1 MRIAVIG
8 TGYVGLVA
16 GTCLAESGNT
26 VVCLDIDEDK
36 IRRLRD
42 GQVPI
47 YEPGLEELLRRNVQ
61 DGRLSFTTSY
71 AEAIGGAEV
80 AFIAVGT
87 PPGED
92 GSADLQY
99 VLAAARSIAGAMKDY
114 LVVVNKSTVPVGTAK
129 RVHDAIREE
138 TDVAFDVVSNPE
150 FLKEGAAI
158 DDFLKP
164 DRVVIGTDSERAAEV
179 MEELYAPFV
188 RTGNPILLMDPASAE
203 LTKYAANAMLAT
215 RISFMNEIA
224 NICSRVGANVDRV
237 RKGIGS
243 DARIGSR
250 FLFAGLGYGG
260 SCFPKDVKA
269 IGRTAADHGYEFEI
283 LKAVETVN
291 ENQKR
296 LLYDMVVEHYGEN
309 LTGKRFAVW
318 GLAFKPNTDDMR
330 EAPAVVVI
338 SALLAAGA
346 TVCAFDPEA
355 VEECQAHHLG
365 DRIDYAK
372 SPMKALEGAD
382 ALILITEW
390 NEFRRPDFDRVR
402 DVLKDPVVFD
412 GRNIYSRKVLTK
424 RGFTYYGIGT

>member
-1 MRIAVIG
+1 VH
-8 TGYVGLVA
+8 
-16 GTCLAESGNT
+16 
-26 VVCLDIDEDK
+26 
-36 IRRLRD
+36 
-42 GQVPI
+42 
-47 YEPGLEELLRRNVQ
+47 

-71 AEAIGGAEV
+71 EEAIGDAEV

-92 GSADLQY
+92 GGADLKY
-99 VLAAARSIAGAMKDY
+99 VLAAARSTAKAMRNY
-114 LVVVNKSTVPVGTAK
+114 LVVVNKSTVPVGTARK
-129 RVHDAIREE
+129 VQEAMREV
-138 TDVAFDVVSNPE
+138 TDTPFDVVSNPE

-158 DDFLKP
+158 TDFLKP
-164 DRVVIGTDSERAAEV
+164 DRVVIGSESERAAEI
-179 MEELYAPFV
+179 MDELYAPFV
-188 RTGNPILLMDPASAE
+188 RTGNPIIHMDLESAE

-243 DARIGSR
+243 DGRIGSR

-269 IGRTAADHGYEFEI
+269 IGKTASEHGYEFEI

-296 LLYDMVVEHYGEN
+296 LLYDMVVEHYGQD
-309 LTGKRFAVW
+309 LSGKRFAIW

-338 SALLAAGA
+338 SALLDAGA

-355 VEECQAHHLG
+355 IEECKTHHLG
-365 DRIDYAK
+365 DRIDYAET
-372 SPMKALEGAD
+372 PMKALEGAD
-382 ALILITEW
+382 ALILVTEW
-390 NEFRRPDFDRVR
+390 NEFRRPDFDRLR
-402 DVLKDPVVFD
+402 ELLKDPVVFD

-424 RGFTYYGIGT
+424 KGFTYYGIGT

>member
-16 GTCLAESGNT
+16 GTCFAESGNT
-26 VVCLDIDEDK
+26 VTCVDIDEK
-36 IRRLRD
+36 KVKRLRD
-42 GQVPI
+42 GEVPI
-47 YEPGLEELLRRNVQ
+47 YEPGLEELLRRNVA
-61 DGRLSFTTSY
+61 DGRLRFTTDY
-71 AEAIGGAEV
+71 AEAIPDAEV

-92 GSADLQY
+92 GSADLKY
-99 VLAAARSIAGAMKDY
+99 VLEAARSVAKHLQGYI
-114 LVVVNKSTVPVGTAK
+114 VVVDKSTVPVGTADK
-129 RVHDAIREE
+129 VNDAMKGE
-138 TDVAFDVVSNPE
+138 TDHPFDVVSNPE

-164 DRVVIGTDSERAAEV
+164 DRVVIGSNSPRAAEV
-179 MEELYAPFV
+179 MDELYGPFV
-188 RTGNPILLMDPASAE
+188 RTGKPIIHMDVASAE

-224 NICSRVGANVDRV
+224 NICSRVGANVDLV

-243 DARIGSR
+243 DARIGSL

-269 IGRTAADHGYEFEI
+269 IVKTAEENDYDFRV
-283 LKAVETVN
+283 LKAVEAVN
-291 ENQKR
+291 ESQKR
-296 LLYDMVVEHYGEN
+296 ILYDQVKDHFKGD
-309 LTGKRFAVW
+309 LKGKKLAVW

-338 SALLAAGA
+338 ENLLKDGA
-346 TVCAFDPEA
+346 TVSAFDPEA
-355 VEECQAHHLG
+355 MEECKRHHLG
-365 DRIDYAK
+365 DRITYA
-372 SPMKALEGAD
+372 SSASEAVRDAD

-390 NEFRRPDFDRVR
+390 NKFRRPDFEK
-402 DVLKDPVVFD
+402 LKGLLKTPLIFD
-412 GRNIYSRKVLTK
+412 GRNIYSRKVLE
-424 RGFTYYGIGT
+424 RMGFTYYAIGT